1 MAKLGVARSMLR
13 VGFPEASTPHQEGLN
28 PPGCRYM
35 IAKSTNKEQ
44 GTVTILALLSIVRYQ
59 KLTCIFNDFYND
71 NEQLP
76 RNYIHFVIDENI
88 LLNRFS
94 FFFFFFFFTG
104 KKFYWVKKTSCSW
117 WWTLLASNNY
127 KWHKKL
133 DRIIFSNAINWFIVQ
148 RGTITIQEHGSK

>member
-1 MAKLGVARSMLR
+1 MAKLGAAGSMLR
-13 VGFPEASTPHQEGLN
+13 VGFPEASIPHQEGLN

-44 GTVTILALLSIVRYQ
+44 GAVTVLALLSIVRYQ

-104 KKFYWVKKTSCSW
+104 KKFY
-117 WWTLLASNNY
+117 
-127 KWHKKL
+127 
-133 DRIIFSNAINWFIVQ
+133 
-148 RGTITIQEHGSK
+148 